1 MANAL
6 VLSKKSQD
14 SLIRYATSVLEAKR
28 RFTQF
33 SDKLASVD
41 IAYAC
46 YKAVQSKDALPLNA
60 VDLQKLLP
68 VSDVQIPIIASQV
81 DSVVAYLVDVFLS
94 GYPMFPVVSNSQS
107 KVMAEKF
114 ESIVDSHAVKGRY
127 ARQLQ
132 LLFRDA
138 AKYNFCAMEGIW
150 GDVEEFS
157 KSLSKSFEGSN
168 REGLSTSQKLTKI
181 RRLDPY
187 NAIWDYRVAPADVAE
202 QGEYGGYVELMSR
215 IELKRLLNR
224 YSRDQKH
231 MNVKLAL
238 NNKAGI
244 SALASGSVNEGSIS
258 SAGAPI
264 TYVDKPQV
272 SKYVDSASYAR
283 GSTYLEWLEGSNQ
296 SPGLYPGYA
305 NMYEVATLYC
315 RIIPKEHGIVV
326 PEVNTPQIWKLQIVN
341 ENILIYA
348 QPIESPYD
356 RLPIMFGQAIED
368 GFSYQ
373 TRGIGEAQQPFQQA
387 ASDMYNIR
395 INSAKRSINDRGLYD
410 ANLIDP
416 EDVNSP
422 TPAAKIPVRNLTMG
436 KTLSDAY
443 KPIPFQ
449 DTSTTGAM
457 QDLQQTIQMSNML
470 FGINPFRQGQTVK
483 GNRTLGE
490 FQQIDNSA
498 GLRSRMI
505 ALMMEMQILMPLKDT
520 IKLNIISHKEEITAL
535 SFNTGELHTA
545 KPGEFLDTVL
555 EFHVADG
562 FTPKSKMADT
572 QQLQLA
578 FQVLQQNPQIN
589 AGYNMP
595 DLFSHLM
602 SLMGVK
608 NIAQYQLDPQS
619 KEAIMAAAM
628 PFLSDMLQQAG
639 IDPASLQQAG
649 GQGAQ
654 APQG

>member
-14 SLIRYATSVLEAKR
+14 SLVRYATSVLETKR

-33 SDKLASVD
+33 ADKLASVD

-46 YKAVQSKDALPLNA
+46 YKATQVKDALPVNE
-60 VDLQKLLP
+60 VDLAKLLP

-81 DSVVAYLVDVFLS
+81 DSVVAYLVDVYLS
-94 GYPMFPVVSNSQS
+94 GYPIFPIVSNSQN
-107 KVMAEKF
+107 KVIAEKF

-127 ARQLQ
+127 ARQFQ
-132 LLFRDA
+132 MLFRDA
-138 AKYNFCAMEGIW
+138 AKYNFCALEGAW
-150 GDVEEFS
+150 GSMDEFS
-157 KSLSKSFEGSN
+157 KALAKSFGSKD
-168 REGLSTSQKLTKI
+168 REGLSPSQLLTKV

-187 NAIWDYRVAPADVAE
+187 NTIWDYRVAPADVAE

-215 IELKRLLNR
+215 IELKRLLNK
-224 YSRDQKH
+224 YSREQTH

-244 SALASGSVNEGSIS
+244 SALASGSVAEGSIA
-258 SAGAPI
+258 SAGSPI
-264 TYVDKPQV
+264 TFVDKPQV
-272 SKYVDSASYAR
+272 SKYVDSGAYAQ
-283 GSTYLEWLEGSNQ
+283 GSTYLEWLEGTTQ
-296 SPGLYPGYA
+296 APGLYPGYA
-305 NMYEVATLYC
+305 NMYEVATIYC
-315 RIIPKEHGIVV
+315 RIIPKEHHIVV

-341 ENILIYA
+341 EAVIIHA
-348 QPIESPYD
+348 QPVESPYD

-416 EDVNSP
+416 VDVNSP

-436 KTLSDAY
+436 KTLNDAY

-498 GLRSRMI
+498 SLRSRMI
-505 ALMMEMQILMPLKDT
+505 ALMMEMQVMMPLKDI
-520 IKLNIISHKEEITAL
+520 IKLNIISHKDEITAL
-535 SFNTGELHTA
+535 SFNTGDLHTA

-555 EFHVADG
+555 EFKVADG
-562 FTPKSKMADT
+562 YTPKSKMADT

-589 AGYNMP
+589 MGYDMP
-595 DLFSHLM
+595 DLFAHLM

-608 NIAQYQLDPQS
+608 NLSQYKLDPQA
-619 KEAIMAAAM
+619 KESIIAAAM
-628 PFLSDMLQQAG
+628 PYLGEMMQMAQQ
-639 IDPASLQQAG
+639 QQ
-649 GQGAQ
+649 GQQ
-654 APQG
+654 QG